1 VERFISSNI
10 YYNKRTLPRS
20 KVRELSQEDL
30 TKTLKEIV
38 SEHREIEGIAIVSIE
53 GLPITSYLPSGID
66 EVVISA
72 ITATML
78 SVGEKANLQ
87 LNKGFL
93 RRVILEGDNGY
104 IIVTSI
110 DENTLL
116 TVFTSKRMKIGL
128 IFLAIQKAIEKIKP
142 VMEKQAIEAM
152 AEIKF

>member
-1 VERFISSNI
+1 
-10 YYNKRTLPRS
+10 
-20 KVRELSQEDL
+20 LSQEDF

-53 GLPITSYLPSGID
+53 GLPIASYLPSGID